1 ASFSDNTTKDVTA
14 GGNWRTGDA
23 TVVTVNPGG
32 LLTVVGFGVSDVS
45 FTLFFQSP
53 YGVGNLGTGKT
64 VTATPPGTV
73 AIRGRVSEPGAGPL
87 ASTLVVDT
95 LSGRSATTNS
105 SGLFSLAELPRL
117 PYFKVAKDGYEPIE
131 VRVSAPT
138 ESFVDLRMQ
147 RVIRL
152 IAGETV
158 TPTRLAPADLS
169 YTVGS
174 NRCAPCRL
182 IRVVVP
188 QRGTLHVRVTSA
200 LRLRLFAEGQVVT
213 GEPTELIADVAIN
226 APREVVMYLGL
237 AVPTGSDSDKTAF
250 TFETSM
256 R

>member
-1 ASFSDNTTKDVTA
+1 M
-14 GGNWRTGDA
+14 
-23 TVVTVNPGG
+23 TVNPGG

-45 FTLFFQSP
+45 FTFQSLYTAKP
-53 YGVGNLGTGKT
+53 
-64 VTATPPGTV
+64 VTPTPPGTV
-73 AIRGRVSEPGAGPL
+73 AIEGRLSEPGAGGL

-95 LSGRSATTNS
+95 LSGRSATTG
-105 SGLFSLAELPRL
+105 SGGFFSLAALPRL
-117 PYFKVAKDGYEPIE
+117 PHLKVEKEGYEPIE
-131 VRVSAPT
+131 VSAT
-138 ESFVDLRMQ
+138 RSYVVLRMQ

-174 NRCAPCRL
+174 TRCAPCRL

-188 QRGTLHVRVTSA
+188 QPGTLHVRVTSA

-226 APREVVMYLGL
+226 APREVVMYLGV
-237 AVPTGSDSDKTAF
+237 AVPTGSDSDRTAF